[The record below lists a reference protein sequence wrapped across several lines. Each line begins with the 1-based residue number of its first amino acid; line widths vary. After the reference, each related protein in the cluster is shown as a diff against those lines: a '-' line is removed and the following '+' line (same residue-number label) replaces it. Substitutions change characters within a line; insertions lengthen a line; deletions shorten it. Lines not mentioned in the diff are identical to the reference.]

1 MRLFLTGWALLLVL
15 GAAGLVA
22 RSIPHPA
29 SSATAAPAPQ
39 PEVRP
44 PTPNALPD
52 FLLSTGPWPSFEQ
65 LGAETH
71 GIAAALINND
81 GSYYCPQVTRV
92 LKMGTDER
100 GWNIMQAICTTA
112 VLDISIHPATGKTS
126 IRPAR
131 PMNYYLQREQPK
143 PRS

>member
-1 MRLFLTGWALLLVL
+1 MRMTLLITAALL
-15 GAAGLVA
+15 AAT
-22 RSIPHPA
+22 PA
-29 SSATAAPAPQ
+29 WAV
-39 PEVRP
+39 EP
-44 PTPNALPD
+44 PKHNALPD
-52 FLLSTGPWPSFEQ
+52 FLLSTGPWPSFEG

-71 GIAAALINND
+71 KIAAALINND
-81 GSYYCPQVTRV
+81 GSYYCPQVTSV
-92 LKMGTDER
+92 SKMGTDER

-131 PMNYYLQREQPK
+131 PMSYYLQREQPK